1 MKTCSRGLTLQEIIS
16 ICVDGEFPAEKLCT
30 KVPVMIDRSA
40 VFVIDLSVVN
50 PLDLTADDCGVYG
63 CHSSPSVEVEV
74 DVDDDGVLGSNVRTV
89 SKDEESSHSLNTR
102 RFLIKR
108 QYSWHSLSKDYRRI
122 ITKVE
127 ENNALLH
134 FAVVQYIVKTKDTSN
149 LFEKPHG
156 CSKKSKEPYIR
167 TKPSVMEKIREL
179 GQKGSAKQIISAM
192 EKQAGDVSCVSSPS
206 YLPRDRNQVYHQVS
220 KVEGRI
226 RSRSTGPAAAPDF
239 TKLLSL
245 QYSGSF
251 LKNVSFAVSTDK
263 KGVKRAAPNT
273 FAASETCL
281 KWVKRF
287 CTGTQPSAVAG
298 IDMTYKL
305 GPFYLTTM
313 TLPNPV
319 FVLKSDDQKHPTTL
333 AAIMTSTTKEKQDY
347 EYMARCLKTEG
358 VTSLAFGM
366 DGECAMELGFE
377 DVFPIHNGENIHL
390 RCFDHVHDD
399 MKQKL
404 LSMKVD
410 ETNRKT
416 IISDILGKEYG
427 GTRIMGLVDSE
438 TAEEFEQRYVDM
450 EKEWPEE
457 FQSWMQTTR
466 GRVRSLK
473 ETLKQCMLKPVRT
486 NAGLG
491 DPPNKWSNQ
500 RTESMNN
507 VIKEANQNQISDQ
520 VRIHEVIENNVI
532 KQQENEYIKA
542 IYNTGEYRL
551 APKYKTYSVSP
562 LHWSQ
567 KTEEQR
573 KQHVKRVLGGHLDRN
588 SEESQQLVTRK
599 LSVKLTN
606 SGIVTIPPG
615 LLNQIWHQAERIL
628 SHHHI
633 IDLNNGVFCVTEHG
647 TSTNVVTKEGIVTC
661 PCKTSKSTAG
671 LCQHTLAVA
680 EEMGILSGC
689 LTKFNLKKNKVGRIV
704 SQHVPRRAGDKP
716 KEKKKRK
723 GHNNIPTVPIVSEKR
738 KADNDIDFAKP
749 MSFSEV
755 WHNSNLFHIVFT
767 K

>member
-1 MKTCSRGLTLQEIIS
+1 M
-16 ICVDGEFPAEKLCT
+16 
-30 KVPVMIDRSA
+30 
-40 VFVIDLSVVN
+40 
-50 PLDLTADDCGVYG
+50 
-63 CHSSPSVEVEV
+63 
-74 DVDDDGVLGSNVRTV
+74 
-89 SKDEESSHSLNTR
+89 
-102 RFLIKR
+102 
-108 QYSWHSLSKDYRRI
+108 SKDYRRI

-220 KVEGRI
+220 KVEGQI

-263 KGVKRAAPNT
+263 KGVKRAALNT
-273 FAASETCL
+273 FAASETCV

-390 RCFDHVHDD
+390 RCF
-399 MKQKL
+399 
-404 LSMKVD
+404 
-410 ETNRKT
+410 E
-416 IISDILGKEYG
+416 
-427 GTRIMGLVDSE
+427 
-438 TAEEFEQRYVDM
+438 
-450 EKEWPEE
+450 
-457 FQSWMQTTR
+457 
-466 GRVRSLK
+466 
-473 ETLKQCMLKPVRT
+473 
-486 NAGLG
+486 
-491 DPPNKWSNQ
+491 
-500 RTESMNN
+500 
-507 VIKEANQNQISDQ
+507 
-520 VRIHEVIENNVI
+520 
-532 KQQENEYIKA
+532 
-542 IYNTGEYRL
+542 
-551 APKYKTYSVSP
+551 
-562 LHWSQ
+562 
-567 KTEEQR
+567 
-573 KQHVKRVLGGHLDRN
+573 
-588 SEESQQLVTRK
+588 
-599 LSVKLTN
+599 LT
-606 SGIVTIPPG
+606 
-615 LLNQIWHQAERIL
+615 
-628 SHHHI
+628 
-633 IDLNNGVFCVTEHG
+633 
-647 TSTNVVTKEGIVTC
+647 
-661 PCKTSKSTAG
+661 
-671 LCQHTLAVA
+671 
-680 EEMGILSGC
+680 
-689 LTKFNLKKNKVGRIV
+689 
-704 SQHVPRRAGDKP
+704 
-716 KEKKKRK
+716 
-723 GHNNIPTVPIVSEKR
+723 
-738 KADNDIDFAKP
+738 
-749 MSFSEV
+749 
-755 WHNSNLFHIVFT
+755 FT
-767 K
+767 MT